1 MRLTVH
7 QSMVYV
13 PYFAEWPMLSCRPSP
28 ASVTSF
34 PFSEFIT
41 FAWELRQNDTMDG
54 ISRCH

>member
-1 MRLTVH
+1 MNNEAHCTSKYGVCTI
-7 QSMVYV
+7 
-13 PYFAEWPMLSCRPSP
+13 LSCRPSP